1 MKDLC
6 PDLVEDCEEGLV
18 DVAAGQTQDPATTY
32 TLISCMKHW
41 DIVVLHVGL
50 LPH

>member
-1 MKDLC
+1 MEDLC

-18 DVAAGQTQDPATTY
+18 DVAAGQIQDPATTY
-32 TLISCMKHW
+32 TLISYW